1 MRADDVRTILS
12 RLVGVFENTGFT
24 IGKMFPEWQVRVLGP
39 NRGGDQKGRHE
50 HGNLFHEAFT
60 NGCFYKYTE

>member
-39 NRGGDQKGRHE
+39 HRGGGQKGRHE